1 MTVKNVNIPLPA
13 LVAELVGTFVL
24 ATVAL
29 TIGQPLLVGL
39 VLIVLVF
46 GLGSISGGHFNP
58 AVTFG
63 LWSVKK
69 VEAVKMGFYWVSQF
83 IGGIFALFVSQLFK
97 GEQTNISLASFS
109 SFDPKI
115 VGAELIGMAIFT
127 FVIISV
133 IQRKSSEGVQAAAIG
148 LALMTGLYVGGGL
161 LNLAIQNASTGTKE
175 APRVTKVEGVI
186 INPAIALAS
195 TEKDSQAALQQQ
207 LMGGEAKAE
216 KKTPA
221 SRFTLETTV
230 GPLAGA
236 ALGANL
242 YMALAGINPFAKK
255 KTVTTK
261 VTTTVKKSSKKGK
274 K

>member
-69 VEAVKMGFYWVSQF
+69 IEAVKMGFYWVSQF
-83 IGGIFALFVSQLFK
+83 IGGILALFVSQLFK
-97 GEQTNISLASFS
+97 GGQTSISLASFS

-133 IQRKSSEGVQAAAIG
+133 VQRKSSER
-148 LALMTGLYVGGGL
+148 
-161 LNLAIQNASTGTKE
+161 LN
-175 APRVTKVEGVI
+175 
-186 INPAIALAS
+186 
-195 TEKDSQAALQQQ
+195 
-207 LMGGEAKAE
+207 
-216 KKTPA
+216 
-221 SRFTLETTV
+221 
-230 GPLAGA
+230 
-236 ALGANL
+236 
-242 YMALAGINPFAKK
+242 
-255 KTVTTK
+255 
-261 VTTTVKKSSKKGK
+261 
-274 K
+274 